1 MRVIRVIGIFF
12 LSILVVSCGASN
24 EFTKKLCEIE
34 DQTGPEFIN
43 YKEIWFYAVSKYNKQ
58 KTYNIT
64 VENCKELIDCSE
76 VMLEQSWTKQIQ
88 TANEWK
94 RKVENKEISE
104 VLDEIADIPLG
115 ANFQEKRSNL
125 IVIGQKY
132 LEVSNLCK
140 N

>member
-1 MRVIRVIGIFF
+1 MRVIRVIGIIF
-12 LSILVVSCGASN
+12 LSILVVSCGSSN
-24 EFTKKLCEIE
+24 ELTKKLCEIE

-43 YKEIWFYAVSKYNKQ
+43 YEEIWFEAISGYKAQ
-58 KTYNIT
+58 TTYNT
-64 VENCKELIDCSE
+64 SVENCKKLNNCIEIWFE
-76 VMLEQSWTKQIQ
+76 KAWTRQIQ

-94 RKVENKEISE
+94 RKVENKEIAE

-115 ANFQEKRSNL
+115 SNFQEKRSNL
-125 IVIGQKY
+125 LFIEQKY

>member
-1 MRVIRVIGIFF
+1 MRITGIF
-12 LSILVVSCGASN
+12 LLTIVVASCGSSN
-24 EFTKKLCEIE
+24 EFTKKLCQIE

-43 YKEIWFYAVSKYNKQ
+43 YEEIWLYAVGSYNKQ
-58 KTYNIT
+58 KTYNISA
-64 VENCKELIDCSE
+64 ESCSKLNDCTE
-76 VMLEQSWTKQIQ
+76 IWFEQSWTRQIQ

-94 RKVENKEISE
+94 RKVENREIAE

-115 ANFQEKRSNL
+115 SNFQEKRSNL
-125 IVIGQKY
+125 LVIEQKY